1 MTSCESKYSKSP
13 FSLGGF
19 LQTKFWLNC
28 VLHLSWKDGF
38 CSTSALQKG
47 LSEHSPRTEHPSPRD
62 HQDHW
67 SLDSPEPFP
76 GTEEASVK
84 RDAFRDPSLSETL
97 QTSLTFY
104 TRAIGLLLVLKPEW
118 GRVLHLLYPRHWDIP
133 AMRST
138 KAFSPGTSL
147 HLLCP
152 ELSMLQ
158 KTKHELSFTVNI
170 KSWDP

>member
-1 MTSCESKYSKSP
+1 MKANIQRAHFPLEA
-13 FSLGGF
+13 F
-19 LQTKFWLNC
+19 LQTKSWLNR
-28 VLHLSWKDGF
+28 VLHLSWKNGF

-47 LSEHSPRTEHPSPRD
+47 LSEHSPGTEHPSPRD
-62 HQDHW
+62 HQDDW

-84 RDAFRDPSLSETL
+84 QDAFRDPSRSGTL
-97 QTSLTFY
+97 QTSLAFY
-104 TRAIGLLLVLKPEW
+104 TRAISLLLLLKPER
-118 GRVLHLLYPRHWDIP
+118 GRVLHLLYPRHWDIQ